1 MTDPTQTPPAPKPQ
15 SEAKEVKPGELDDQ
29 TLEGV
34 SGGVR
39 GGDDDLDDLE
49 VERARRR

>member
-1 MTDPTQTPPAPKPQ
+1 MTDPTQKPPAPKPE
-15 SEAKEVKPGELDDQ
+15 SKDEAKPGELDEKA
-29 TLEGV
+29 LEGV